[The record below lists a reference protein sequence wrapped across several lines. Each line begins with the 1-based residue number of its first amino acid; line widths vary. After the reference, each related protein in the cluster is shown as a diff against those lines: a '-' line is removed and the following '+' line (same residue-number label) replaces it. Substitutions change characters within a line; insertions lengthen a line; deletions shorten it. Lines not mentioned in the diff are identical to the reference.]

1 MKQVE
6 TYAPPKEN
14 GKIMLNANE
23 LYCDLD
29 EALRKEVLHEL
40 NKLSFHRYPD
50 ETSKELIEAYAK
62 VMELDAACILAGNGS
77 DEMLGFLIQYFL
89 GKDKKLYTLQPDF
102 SMYDY
107 YAGMQETQVVKFVT
121 DADGR
126 FDVDAFIEQGR
137 EQRVDMILF
146 SNPNNPSGHA
156 LSNQELLKIVD
167 AFPCIPV
174 VIDEAYAEFAHD
186 SMLKETSNYTNLY
199 VTRTLSKAYG
209 LAGVRLGFLIGNKA
223 MMQTL
228 RPHIVPYNISSVD
241 QKIGAVVLRHASRY
255 QPLIQSICEERDKL
269 YQALANLQTITFYP
283 SQANYLYGRS
293 QRKQAMLKRLQEHGI
308 VIRNY
313 ANDDSF
319 RITIGS
325 KEENACI
332 KDLLVAFDKED
343 TYEIG

>member
-1 MKQVE
+1 MKKVE
-6 TYAPPKEN
+6 AYTSTKQQ

-29 EALRKEVLHEL
+29 ETLRKEVLNEIS
-40 NKLSFHRYPD
+40 KLSFQRYPD
-50 ETSKELIEAYAK
+50 ETNKELIEAYAK

-77 DEMLGFLIQYFL
+77 DELLGFLIQYFL

-107 YAGMQETQVVKFVT
+107 YAGMMEAQLIKFVCN
-121 DADGR
+121 ADGS
-126 FDVDAFIEQGR
+126 FDVDTFIEQGR
-137 EQRVDMILF
+137 EQHVDMLLF
-146 SNPNNPSGHA
+146 SNPHNPSGHA
-156 LSNQELLKIVD
+156 LTNQELLKIVE

-174 VIDEAYAEFAHD
+174 IIDEAYAEFASE
-186 SMLKETSNYTNLY
+186 SMLKETANYTNLY

-209 LAGVRLGFLIGNKA
+209 LAGVRLGFLIGNKT
-223 MMQTL
+223 MIQSL

-241 QKIGAVVLRHASRY
+241 QTIGTIVLQHASRY
-255 QPLIQSICEERDKL
+255 QPLIQTVCEERDKF
-269 YQALANLQTITFYP
+269 YQALKSLRTITFYP

-293 QRKQAMLKRLQEHGI
+293 DYKQAMLHRLQEHGI

-313 ANDDSF
+313 GDDSF

-325 KEENACI
+325 KEENAFV
-332 KDLLVAFDKED
+332 KALLEAFDKEENH
-343 TYEIG
+343 EIG